1 MITFNVATARPAGPG
16 HPLAT
21 TRSSAFLA
29 ASRYRPG

>member
-1 MITFNVATARPAGPG
+1 MITFYVATALPAGPG

-21 TRSSAFLA
+21 THSSASLA

>member
-1 MITFNVATARPAGPG
+1 MWPPRCRPASG